1 MKTTND
7 YITILRKYLSTKAD
21 AYGITKIGIFG
32 SVARNEQTEDSDV
45 DVCVEMKKPDLFTMV
60 HIKEEL
66 QELFGK
72 PVDIVRLRNNMNPML
87 LKQIKRDGIYAWRRT
102 NHHYFDIDES
112 IVLDVVKNKLSGM
125 LKTIN
130 KMIEEYKKHR
140 SSKEQANMVLPSLDR
155 LSYIHCLL
163 KEFLPNY
170 KRRFLCKS
178 SLICLSCSNIW
189 SNFAPDFGW

>member
-72 PVDIVRLRNNMNPML
+72 PVDIVRLRKNMNPML
-87 LKQIKRDGIYAWRRT
+87 LKQIKRDGIYAWRIT
-102 NHHYFDIDES
+102 NLHYFDIDES
-112 IVLDVVKNKLSGM
+112 IVFDVVKNKLPGM
-125 LKTIN
+125 LETIN
-130 KMIEEYKKHR
+130 KMIEE
-140 SSKEQANMVLPSLDR
+140 L
-155 LSYIHCLL
+155 
-163 KEFLPNY
+163 
-170 KRRFLCKS
+170 
-178 SLICLSCSNIW
+178 
-189 SNFAPDFGW
+189 

>member
-102 NHHYFDIDES
+102 NHHYFDIDEY
-112 IVLDVVKNKLSGM
+112 IVFDVVKNKLPGM
-125 LKTIN
+125 LETIN
-130 KMIEEYKKHR
+130 RMIEE
-140 SSKEQANMVLPSLDR
+140 L
-155 LSYIHCLL
+155 
-163 KEFLPNY
+163 
-170 KRRFLCKS
+170 
-178 SLICLSCSNIW
+178 
-189 SNFAPDFGW
+189 

>member
-7 YITILRKYLSTKAD
+7 YITILRKYLNTKAD

-45 DVCVEMKKPDLFTMV
+45 DVCVGMKKPDLFTMV

-87 LKQIKRDGIYAWRRT
+87 LKQIKRDGIYA
-102 NHHYFDIDES
+102 
-112 IVLDVVKNKLSGM
+112 
-125 LKTIN
+125 
-130 KMIEEYKKHR
+130 
-140 SSKEQANMVLPSLDR
+140 
-155 LSYIHCLL
+155 
-163 KEFLPNY
+163 
-170 KRRFLCKS
+170 
-178 SLICLSCSNIW
+178 
-189 SNFAPDFGW
+189 

>member
-32 SVARNEQTEDSDV
+32 Y
-45 DVCVEMKKPDLFTMV
+45 VCVEMKKPDLFTMV

-87 LKQIKRDGIYAWRRT
+87 LKQIKRDGIYA
-102 NHHYFDIDES
+102 
-112 IVLDVVKNKLSGM
+112 
-125 LKTIN
+125 
-130 KMIEEYKKHR
+130 
-140 SSKEQANMVLPSLDR
+140 
-155 LSYIHCLL
+155 
-163 KEFLPNY
+163 
-170 KRRFLCKS
+170 
-178 SLICLSCSNIW
+178 
-189 SNFAPDFGW
+189 

>member
-102 NHHYFDIDES
+102 NHHYFDRDES
-112 IVLDVVKNKLSGM
+112 IVFDVVKNKLPGM
-125 LKTIN
+125 LETIN
-130 KMIEEYKKHR
+130 KMIEE
-140 SSKEQANMVLPSLDR
+140 L
-155 LSYIHCLL
+155 
-163 KEFLPNY
+163 
-170 KRRFLCKS
+170 
-178 SLICLSCSNIW
+178 
-189 SNFAPDFGW
+189 

>member
-102 NHHYFDIDES
+102 NLHYFDIDES
-112 IVLDVVKNKLSGM
+112 IVFDVVKNKLPGM
-125 LKTIN
+125 LETIN
-130 KMIEEYKKHR
+130 KMIEE
-140 SSKEQANMVLPSLDR
+140 
-155 LSYIHCLL
+155 
-163 KEFLPNY
+163 
-170 KRRFLCKS
+170 
-178 SLICLSCSNIW
+178 LIE
-189 SNFAPDFGW
+189 

>member
-7 YITILRKYLSTKAD
+7 YITILRKYLNIKAD

-87 LKQIKRDGIYAWRRT
+87 LKQIKRDGIYAWRGT

-112 IVLDVVKNKLSGM
+112 IVFDVVKNKLPGM
-125 LKTIN
+125 LETIN
-130 KMIEEYKKHR
+130 KMIEE
-140 SSKEQANMVLPSLDR
+140 L
-155 LSYIHCLL
+155 
-163 KEFLPNY
+163 
-170 KRRFLCKS
+170 
-178 SLICLSCSNIW
+178 
-189 SNFAPDFGW
+189 

>member
-45 DVCVEMKKPDLFTMV
+45 DVCVEMKKPELFTMV

-72 PVDIVRLRNNMNPML
+72 PVDIVRLRKNMNPML

-102 NHHYFDIDES
+102 NLHYFDIDES
-112 IVLDVVKNKLSGM
+112 IVFDVVKNKLPGM
-125 LKTIN
+125 LETIN
-130 KMIEEYKKHR
+130 KMIEE
-140 SSKEQANMVLPSLDR
+140 L
-155 LSYIHCLL
+155 
-163 KEFLPNY
+163 
-170 KRRFLCKS
+170 
-178 SLICLSCSNIW
+178 
-189 SNFAPDFGW
+189 

>member
-45 DVCVEMKKPDLFTMV
+45 DFCVEMKKPDLFTMV

-102 NHHYFDIDES
+102 NHHNFDIDES
-112 IVLDVVKNKLSGM
+112 IVLDIVKNKLPGM
-125 LKTIN
+125 LETIN
-130 KMIEEYKKHR
+130 KMIEE
-140 SSKEQANMVLPSLDR
+140 L
-155 LSYIHCLL
+155 
-163 KEFLPNY
+163 
-170 KRRFLCKS
+170 
-178 SLICLSCSNIW
+178 
-189 SNFAPDFGW
+189 

>member
-32 SVARNEQTEDSDV
+32 SVARNEQTEDSDVDDSDV

-87 LKQIKRDGIYAWRRT
+87 LKQIKRDGIYA
-102 NHHYFDIDES
+102 
-112 IVLDVVKNKLSGM
+112 
-125 LKTIN
+125 
-130 KMIEEYKKHR
+130 
-140 SSKEQANMVLPSLDR
+140 
-155 LSYIHCLL
+155 
-163 KEFLPNY
+163 
-170 KRRFLCKS
+170 
-178 SLICLSCSNIW
+178 
-189 SNFAPDFGW
+189 

>member
-102 NHHYFDIDES
+102 NHHCFDIDES
-112 IVLDVVKNKLSGM
+112 IVFDVVKNKLPGM
-125 LKTIN
+125 LETIN
-130 KMIEEYKKHR
+130 KMIEE
-140 SSKEQANMVLPSLDR
+140 L
-155 LSYIHCLL
+155 
-163 KEFLPNY
+163 
-170 KRRFLCKS
+170 
-178 SLICLSCSNIW
+178 
-189 SNFAPDFGW
+189 

>member
-87 LKQIKRDGIYAWRRT
+87 LKQIKRDGIDAWRRT

-112 IVLDVVKNKLSGM
+112 IVFDVVKNKLPGM
-125 LKTIN
+125 SETIN
-130 KMIEEYKKHR
+130 KMIEE
-140 SSKEQANMVLPSLDR
+140 L
-155 LSYIHCLL
+155 
-163 KEFLPNY
+163 
-170 KRRFLCKS
+170 
-178 SLICLSCSNIW
+178 
-189 SNFAPDFGW
+189 

>member
-1 MKTTND
+1 MGTN
-7 YITILRKYLSTKAD
+7 ITILRKYLSTKAD

-87 LKQIKRDGIYAWRRT
+87 LKQIKRDGIYA
-102 NHHYFDIDES
+102 
-112 IVLDVVKNKLSGM
+112 
-125 LKTIN
+125 
-130 KMIEEYKKHR
+130 
-140 SSKEQANMVLPSLDR
+140 
-155 LSYIHCLL
+155 
-163 KEFLPNY
+163 
-170 KRRFLCKS
+170 
-178 SLICLSCSNIW
+178 
-189 SNFAPDFGW
+189 